1 MTRIPYAPDLRKL
14 DEAFPKLKPG
24 DLIGWEQLAAAAG
37 WGKETPRFKAVQA
50 AWRKRVFRE
59 RNVVLIAVAGKGVQ
73 VADGS
78 ERITHAADAQ
88 KSGFRKIARA
98 ARVAITTDTAGLP
111 DHLKRTHEHILHTA
125 ASIKL
130 MVATKPKELP
140 PLK

>member
-14 DEAFPKLKPG
+14 DEAFPNLQPG

-59 RNVVLIAVAGKGVQ
+59 RNVVLIAVPGKGVQ

-78 ERITHAADAQ
+78 ERITHAADTQ

-98 ARVAITTDTAGLP
+98 ARVAMTTEAKGLP
-111 DHLKRTHEHILHTA
+111 DHLTRARDHVIHVAGALKMMA
-125 ASIKL
+125 A
-130 MVATKPKELP
+130 MKPKELP